1 MQAVH
6 NKDREH
12 STHGSPL
19 KVNNVS
25 NKSGRNNM
33 NLTNLNRR
41 DNKLMNALNIDNDFS
56 TLGLP
61 LQEVSDSKVGGRKEL
76 SMLFRHEMT

>member
-1 MQAVH
+1 
-6 NKDREH
+6 
-12 STHGSPL
+12 
-19 KVNNVS
+19 
-25 NKSGRNNM
+25 M
-33 NLTNLNRR
+33 NLTNLNLK
-41 DNKLMNALNIDNDFS
+41 DNKLMNAPNIDKDSS